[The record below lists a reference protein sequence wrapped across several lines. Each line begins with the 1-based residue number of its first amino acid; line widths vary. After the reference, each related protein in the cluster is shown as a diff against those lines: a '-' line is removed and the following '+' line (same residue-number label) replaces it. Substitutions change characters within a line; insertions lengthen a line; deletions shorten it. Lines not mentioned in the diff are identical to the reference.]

1 MSKSKNNNKKEYYKD
16 LNIIRVIACIAVLF
30 YHLGILKGGYLAV
43 CTFFVLSGYLSCV
56 SSFKKEKFS
65 YKEYYISRF
74 KKLYIPL
81 LLVTLISVA
90 IVSFFNNIYWLS
102 LKNETTSVLLGYN
115 NFWQINANL
124 DYFARH
130 VDSPFMHLWYISI
143 LLQFDLIFPF
153 IYKGLKKLGDKVDKL
168 VPCAFT
174 FILAVIGAAY
184 FYKCTLGSNL
194 MNAYYNTFAR
204 VYSIILGLC
213 LGFIHSYYRPLVPE
227 YIRKKP
233 LRKIIFG
240 AYLVISMV
248 LFCLIDSN
256 SKLFTFSMFLI
267 TLISCRLIDY
277 AVLDKKELNIWDKV
291 LKVISDLSYEIYLVQ
306 YPVIFL
312 FQYININHYLKTPL
326 IIIIVLI
333 ISYVLHMVLN
343 KRDNMKIVR
352 IIILVA
358 VIGLSLF
365 GGYKY
370 IATKSHEKEMK
381 QLEAE
386 LAENEKLMLEK
397 QKEYQI
403 LEKKEEDDW
412 TKQLE
417 ELENKSLDELVK
429 ELPVTFVGD
438 SVMLGAMNNL
448 KKAFPNSYFDSK
460 ESRSTY
466 VGYTILE
473 ELKNNKKLGDP
484 VVIHLG
490 TNGDC
495 KNGCKE
501 KIMDLLKDKTV
512 FWINTT
518 NYTYV
523 NDNLNELAKK
533 YDNLHIIDWY
543 SLSKGHSDWFYAD
556 GIHLPPTGRK
566 EYTNIVYNAIVDV
579 YKDTFKDKKEQLIK
593 EHQEELK
600 KKMVFYGN
608 DILFYDFETLQTNFT
623 DSKFVINKDFSYK
636 DLKESIEKS
645 IKDNTLANKIVL
657 AFDNSTVISTKEYQE
672 LIELCKDSKLYI
684 VSSGKPLD
692 SLGNY
697 SNVTI
702 INFYSQI
709 QKNKDYLMADGIHLT
724 EKGNNALNK
733 LLENTLLEPKN

>member
-1 MSKSKNNNKKEYYKD
+1 MNKSKNNKKEYYKN

-56 SSFKKEKFS
+56 TSFKKENFS
-65 YKEYYISRF
+65 YKEYYISRL
-74 KKLYIPL
+74 KKIYIPL
-81 LLVTLISVA
+81 VMVTLISVA
-90 IVSFFNNIYWLS
+90 IVSFFSSINWLS
-102 LKNETTSVLLGYN
+102 LKIETTSVLLGYN

-143 LLQFDLIFPF
+143 LLQFDLVFPF

-168 VPCAFT
+168 APCAFT
-174 FILAVIGAAY
+174 FILAVIGTAY

-204 VYSIILGLC
+204 VYSILFGLC
-213 LGFIHSYYRPLVPE
+213 LGFIHSYYKPLVPE

-240 AYLVISMV
+240 AYLVISIV

-256 SKLFTFSMFLI
+256 SKLFTFSMIII

-277 AVLDKKELNIWDKV
+277 AVLDKKELNILDKI

-352 IIILVA
+352 RIILV
-358 VIGLSLF
+358 VIIGLSVF

-370 IATKSHEKEMK
+370 ITTKSHEKEMK

-386 LAENEKLMLEK
+386 LAENEKIMLEK

-403 LEKKEEDDW
+403 LEKKEEEDW
-412 TKQLE
+412 AKQLE
-417 ELENKSLDELVK
+417 ELENK
-429 ELPVTFVGD
+429 
-438 SVMLGAMNNL
+438 
-448 KKAFPNSYFDSK
+448 
-460 ESRSTY
+460 
-466 VGYTILE
+466 
-473 ELKNNKKLGDP
+473 KKLGNP

-495 KNGCKE
+495 KNNCKE
-501 KIMDLLKDKTV
+501 KIMDLLNDKTV

-523 NDNLNELAKK
+523 NDNLNELGKK

-543 SLSKGHSDWFYAD
+543 SLSKGHSDWFYGD

-566 EYTNIVYNAIVDV
+566 EYTNIIYNAIVDV

-608 DILFYDFETLQTNFT
+608 DILFYDFETLQSNFK

-636 DLKESIEKS
+636 DLKESVEKS
-645 IKDNTLANKIVL
+645 IKENTLANKIVL
-657 AFDNSTVISTKEYQE
+657 AFDNSIVISIKEYQE
-672 LIELCKDSKLYI
+672 LIELCKNSKLYI
-684 VSSGKPLD
+684 VSSGKPLN
-692 SLGNY
+692 SLESY
-697 SNVTI
+697 SNVTV
-702 INFYSQI
+702 INFYTQI

-724 EKGNNALNK
+724 EKGNTALNK
-733 LLENTLLEPKN
+733 ILESSLKDK